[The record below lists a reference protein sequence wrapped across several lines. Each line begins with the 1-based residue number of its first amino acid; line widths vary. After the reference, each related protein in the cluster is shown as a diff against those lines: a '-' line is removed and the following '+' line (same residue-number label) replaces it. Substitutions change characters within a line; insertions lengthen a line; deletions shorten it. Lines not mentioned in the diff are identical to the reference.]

1 MVYNKKKGL
10 VMRLQDIIDNYESI
24 SFADLRRTR
33 LAKDRRLSVEI
44 QRILKKLN
52 IYRAKIDG
60 IFGSKSKTALQD
72 FIETEGIVQDYI
84 LDNIVADI
92 LLSRD
97 RIDKS
102 ILIDDF
108 GSTKD
113 DFIKATIELCPKL
126 GLPLNE
132 QIAYVIATAEH
143 ETAGTF
149 KPVQEA
155 FWLSENYRRTHFY
168 YYPYHG
174 RGYVQ
179 LTHKHNY
186 QKYSDILGIDFVKK
200 PNRVLDKSIALFILV
215 HGSSIGVFTGKRLG
229 EYVNKREKDYI
240 NARKV
245 INGRDKAQH
254 IANLAN
260 KWLDMLN
267 RREAQVV
274 PKPKALD
281 FNMLDS
287 IIEQYKR
294 LGY

>member
-1 MVYNKKKGL
+1 M
-10 VMRLQDIIDNYESI
+10 
-24 SFADLRRTR
+24 
-33 LAKDRRLSVEI
+33 
-44 QRILKKLN
+44 
-52 IYRAKIDG
+52 
-60 IFGSKSKTALQD
+60 
-72 FIETEGIVQDYI
+72 
-84 LDNIVADI
+84 
-92 LLSRD
+92 
-97 RIDKS
+97 
-102 ILIDDF
+102 
-108 GSTKD
+108 
-113 DFIKATIELCPKL
+113 
-126 GLPLNE
+126 
-132 QIAYVIATAEH
+132 
-143 ETAGTF
+143 
-149 KPVQEA
+149 
-155 FWLSENYRRTHFY
+155 
-168 YYPYHG
+168 
-174 RGYVQ
+174 
-179 LTHKHNY
+179 
-186 QKYSDILGIDFVKK
+186 GIDFVKK
-200 PNRVLDKSIALFILV
+200 TNRVLDKSIALFILV